1 MYISIMKDKV
11 QKTFYL
17 PSKEFE
23 EQVMD
28 RLTKLGFNGFSAYVN
43 HLIANDIHNPFKD
56 DLKAIE
62 RTYKA
67 NIKMYR
73 DFSFSLVDSK
83 ESAQKICLLQFDQKI
98 IKDYKRF
105 NVKGMKVL
113 KPQC

>member
-1 MYISIMKDKV
+1 MKDKV

-23 EQVMD
+23 EQVTE

-56 DLKAIE
+56 DLKSIE

-73 DFSFSLVDSK
+73 DFNVSLFEAK
-83 ESAQKICLLQFDQKI
+83 ESAQKICLLQFDKKFESF
-98 IKDYKRF
+98 IKKL
-105 NVKGMKVL
+105 N
-113 KPQC
+113 